1 LLENLFKSRFSD
13 PIINFETNIV
23 YFEPEFNIMTSF
35 FQRNK
40 KIIALF
46 AGLLFAL
53 SCFLFNPLQLDV
65 KANMVLAVAILMI
78 SWWVLDAMPLPV
90 VALIPI
96 VLFPILGVGS
106 LREVTKSYADSI
118 IFLFMGGFFIGIAIE
133 KWNLHKR
140 IALGIINLTGTNGN
154 RIILGFILATG
165 FLSLWLS
172 NTATT
177 IMMFPIAMSV
187 ITVIAAHNDD
197 SAGIRNFS
205 LVLMLS
211 IAYAS
216 NFALGTIIGTPPNVA
231 YVNYIQ
237 EKFNYTI
244 GFVDWMLV
252 FMPLTIILL
261 VMLYWVLV
269 KWLYPNKI
277 KHSIEGKVY
286 VKEELRKLGKMSVA
300 EKRVLLVFTIT
311 VAFWIFK
318 DLLNALQQTV
328 QLDDTIIAMIGAISL
343 FFIPNG
349 QKEASLKEPLLVW
362 EDTSKMA
369 WGILILFGGGIAL
382 AKALEEAMLMDKL
395 GTFLASFATEN
406 IFLMVLIV
414 TALSIFLSEVMSN
427 VAQVIVMAP
436 VITSVAIAMGVDPL
450 LLGIPMTLSAS
461 CASMLPMGTPPNA
474 IVFASGFIKMKDMI
488 KAGFLLNIVCTILIA
503 IFCWLVQP
511 MIMRLM

>member
-1 LLENLFKSRFSD
+1 MVL
-13 PIINFETNIV
+13 INIV
-23 YFEPEFNIMTSF
+23 YFGTEFNSMSSL
-35 FQRNK
+35 FQNNK
-40 KIIALF
+40 KIAALF
-46 AGLLFAL
+46 AGLLLASFF
-53 SCFLFNPLQLDV
+53 FLFNPLILDA
-65 KANMVLAVAILMI
+65 KANLVLAIASLMI

-90 VALIPI
+90 VALVPI
-96 VLFPILGVGS
+96 VLFPLTGISS

-140 IALGIINLTGTNGN
+140 IALGIINITGTNGN

-177 IMMFPIAMSV
+177 MMMFPIAMSV

-197 SAGIRNFS
+197 SGGIRNFS

-237 EKFNYTI
+237 EKFNYTV
-244 GFVDWMLV
+244 GFLDWILV

-277 KHSIEGKVY
+277 KHSIEGKAF
-286 VKEELRKLGKMSVA
+286 VKEELRQLGKVSVA
-300 EKRVLLVFTIT
+300 EKRVLIVFTIT
-311 VAFWIFK
+311 VVLWIFK
-318 DLLNALQQTV
+318 DVLNALQKVV

-343 FFIPNG
+343 FIIPNG
-349 QKEASLKEPLLVW
+349 MKVNSAKEPLLVW
-362 EDTSKMA
+362 EDTAKMA

-382 AKALEEAMLMDKL
+382 AKSLEEAMLMDKL
-395 GTFLASFATEN
+395 GTYIASFATEN
-406 IFLMVLIV
+406 IFMMILIV

-436 VITSVAIAMGVDPL
+436 VITSVAIAMGIDPL
-450 LLGIPMTLSAS
+450 LLGIPMTLGAS

-474 IVFASGFIKMKDMI
+474 IVFASGFIKIKDMI
-488 KAGFLLNIVCTILIA
+488 KAGFVLNIVCTILIA